1 MMKYQAEVMAR
12 EGRMLEIKAQMCE
25 EQEIEAQIHETEQE
39 MAYSRPTQMFRS
51 HPVTIATTTIIED
64 HHRQTTIKERERFP
78 YNCENFNGIEVVREQ
93 EGTSAYE
100 EEQKVF
106 MKKDIKTLTE
116 IVNENPNNSQ
126 SLDPQIF
133 KSSVFKEA
141 DKLIAGNFHFNSL
154 LKAVGQEIQI
164 QEKIIKEDIKED
176 LDNKSI
182 EDMPLNLSKPY
193 LEIREPEFHF
203 TNEEMNWIGQMDQNL
218 QRSLKVFV
226 RPEFFR
232 AVVNIRLGKI
242 SLMEFSRVMM
252 AGRPARTYCIL
263 MIMSNLPYF
272 KDLTSQSVDFQQNL
286 KKLTMLFLALK
297 DT

>member
-1 MMKYQAEVMAR
+1 MNCRHNISREHNIYGHNYHHYHQRHTTPRTSHYRPSYPEWPATPPTPPSAPPSPVNVIQSPSSLMLRYQANMMKYQAEVMAR

-164 QEKIIKEDIKED
+164 QEKIIKEEQDIKVD
-176 LDNKSI
+176 FDNKNI
-182 EDMPLNLSKPY
+182 E
-193 LEIREPEFHF
+193 
-203 TNEEMNWIGQMDQNL
+203 
-218 QRSLKVFV
+218 
-226 RPEFFR
+226 
-232 AVVNIRLGKI
+232 
-242 SLMEFSRVMM
+242 
-252 AGRPARTYCIL
+252 
-263 MIMSNLPYF
+263 
-272 KDLTSQSVDFQQNL
+272 
-286 KKLTMLFLALK
+286 
-297 DT
+297 